1 MDRQRVLDICSG
13 LIKRGIKI
21 VWNIRTRVNTV
32 DEEVLSSLKEAGC
45 QRIHYGVEVGTQKI
59 LNVLRKGITLEMV
72 ERAFNLTRKAG
83 IQTAGYFMIGS
94 PTETEKDVLETI
106 RFMKKLKADYMH
118 ITVTTPYP
126 ATGLYEL
133 ALKERVLE
141 KDYWLEFA
149 KNPTT
154 GFIPHLWDKEMPR
167 EKLFYLLK
175 RHTVLFI
182 CARLLF

>member
-1 MDRQRVLDICSG
+1 
-13 LIKRGIKI
+13 
-21 VWNIRTRVNTV
+21 
-32 DEEVLSSLKEAGC
+32 
-45 QRIHYGVEVGTQKI
+45 
-59 LNVLRKGITLEMV
+59 MV
-72 ERAFNLTRKAG
+72 ERAFNFTRKAG

-94 PTETEKDVLETI
+94 PTETEKDILETI

-133 ALKERVLE
+133 ALKEKVLE

-175 RHTVLFI
+175 KAYRSFYLRPSFVLHKI
-182 CARLLF
+182 IHLKSKDELFRKTRAALNLFKI